1 MFRKLTTQSN
11 LNPVVLSVEWADT
24 FFSRFM
30 GLMGRKDIDQSTGL
44 VLVLDKESR
53 INAAIHMLFMR
64 FNIAV
69 IWLSED
75 FKVID
80 KIIAKKWHLSY
91 QPQAAAKYI
100 LETNPAN
107 FSLFDIGDKIQI
119 SNED

>member
-11 LNPVVLSVEWADT
+11 QNPVELSVEWADT

-30 GLMGRKDIDQSTGL
+30 GLMGRKEIDQSNGL
-44 VLVLDKESR
+44 VLVLDKESK

-100 LETNPAN
+100 LETHPTNLT
-107 FSLFDIGDKIQI
+107 LFDIGDKIQI
-119 SNED
+119 SNEN

>member
-11 LNPVVLSVEWADT
+11 QNPVVLSVEWADT

-30 GLMGRKDIDQSTGL
+30 GLMGRKEIDQSKGL
-44 VLVLDKESR
+44 VLALDRESK

-91 QPQAAAKYI
+91 QPKIAAKYI
-100 LETNPAN
+100 LETHPTNLT
-107 FSLFDIGDKIQI
+107 LFDIGDKIQI

>member
-11 LNPVVLSVEWADT
+11 QNPVVLSVEWADT

-30 GLMGRKDIDQSTGL
+30 GLMGRKEIDQSKGL
-44 VLVLDKESR
+44 VLALDRESK

-80 KIIAKKWHLSY
+80 KIIAEKWHLSY
-91 QPQAAAKYI
+91 QPKIAAKYI
-100 LETNPAN
+100 LETHPTNLT
-107 FSLFDIGDKIQI
+107 LFDIGDKIQI